1 MRVQRFVPLPPHA
14 IRRGRSLLAGAI
26 WIALVAGPVQAYEH
40 RTSTPSFGAQIGYGR
55 IAQGD
60 RYFIRNWPLPSGGTT
75 EAQFDLEDTHPEW
88 GASAHV
94 GVRFVLD
101 RSHALGFGFDD
112 LRYSRKAGYSQAE
125 REALPRWVKFT
136 TFHADYYLYFQ
147 RRSRVCYYVAPF
159 AGLQQRELRFKGS
172 EVQTQEYRLLY
183 GAGVGVEYF
192 VRRSFSIDLGA
203 RVFSLR
209 GGTGTTVLLQPA
221 LGVQFYV
228 I

>member
-1 MRVQRFVPLPPHA
+1 MRIHRFV
-14 IRRGRSLLAGAI
+14 SLLHPETRSRR
-26 WIALVAGPVQAYEH
+26 ALLGLAALLALGVAPAAAYEH

-55 IAQGD
+55 ILRGD
-60 RYFIRNWPLPSGGTT
+60 SYHIINWPLPSGQST
-75 EAQFDLEDTHPEW
+75 EADFNLKDTHSEW
-88 GASAHV
+88 GPSAHI

-112 LRYSRKAGYSQAE
+112 LRYRRKDGYSAE
-125 REALPRWVKFT
+125 ERQALPRWAKFT

-172 EVQTQEYRLLY
+172 EIQTQEYRLLY
-183 GAGVGVEYF
+183 GTGVGMEYF
-192 VRRSFSIDLGA
+192 VRRSFSIDLSTRILA
-203 RVFSLR
+203 LR
-209 GGTGTTVLLQPA
+209 GGVGTTVLLQPA
-221 LGVQFYV
+221 LGVHVYV